1 MASGSVALADAH
13 YLLYYVYNCY
23 VIVVVP
29 PLSG

>member
-13 YLLYYVYNCY
+13 YLFCYIYICY
-23 VIVVVP
+23 VIVVVL

>member
-13 YLLYYVYNCY
+13 YLLYYVYSCY